1 LPIITSKSTTPSE
14 PATNGP
20 TGSPS
25 CLKPCGLRFIDY
37 LVLRVLQLAG
47 PPYRMSPTELSET
60 VVRSTEGMTQ
70 IFDRF
75 AQADLVA
82 RAADPR
88 IAAWSWSA

>member
-1 LPIITSKSTTPSE
+1 
-14 PATNGP
+14 
-20 TGSPS
+20 
-25 CLKPCGLRFIDY
+25 
-37 LVLRVLQLAG
+37 
-47 PPYRMSPTELSET
+47 MSPTELSET